1 MGSSPGRSATG
12 ASVGETSPLRRWDD
26 ALPGKLPKPRPRT
39 SGVPSRASWVGREL
53 EPAILPRLVSP
64 LAGSSAVVV
73 LAVLT
78 FGIVRA
84 TGGSPNPL
92 NHLGYLPV
100 LLAAYLFGARAAVAT
115 AIGVAV
121 LLGPVAAALRL
132 PGGTEDVLPWAS
144 RGLMFLVVGLA
155 VGILFAR
162 LHRAVGGL
170 ESAAIEIIERQQ
182 EGMVALARGA
192 EARDHATGEHI
203 FRCRALATAL
213 AVETGVARSLA
224 DDIGWAA
231 MLHDIGKLHIPDRI
245 LLKPGPLTPEEWE
258 VMRRHPVW
266 GEQILQG
273 GIGFEVA
280 RRIARWHHEDFDGRG
295 YPDGLRSD
303 AIPLEARIVRI
314 ADAYDAMT
322 HDRPYK
328 PAAPP
333 EWAFD
338 ELRRFAGSQFD
349 PELVQLFL
357 TLLER
362 GERLRMADGVR
373 VRILDVTATELRTS
387 SRAGGGREIL

>member
-1 MGSSPGRSATG
+1 MPGN
-12 ASVGETSPLRRWDD
+12 V
-26 ALPGKLPKPRPRT
+26 PKPPART
-39 SGVPSRASWVGREL
+39 GGAGSRASRIGREHA
-53 EPAILPRLVSP
+53 PAILPRLVSP
-64 LAGSSAVVV
+64 VAGWCAVVV
-73 LAVLT
+73 LAFLA

-100 LLAAYLFGARAAVAT
+100 LLAAYLIGARAAVAT
-115 AIGVAV
+115 AIGVAA
-121 LLGPVAAALRL
+121 LLGPVATALRL
-132 PGGTEDVLPWAS
+132 PGGTEDMLAWVS
-144 RGLMFLVVGLA
+144 RGLMFLVVGSA
-155 VGILFAR
+155 VGVLFDR

-170 ESAAIEIIERQQ
+170 ESAAIEITGRQQ
-182 EGMVALARGA
+182 EGMVALARGS
-192 EARDHATGEHI
+192 EARDHTTGEHI

-280 RRIARWHHEDFDGRG
+280 RRIARWHHEDFDGHG

-303 AIPLEARIVRI
+303 TIPLEARIVRI

-333 EWAFD
+333 ERALD
-338 ELRRFAGSQFD
+338 ELRRFAGTQFD
-349 PELVQLFL
+349 PELVRLFL
-357 TLLER
+357 ALLER
-362 GERLRMADGVR
+362 DERLRMAKGVR
-373 VRILDVTATELRTS
+373 VRIHDVAAAELRTS
-387 SRAGGGREIL
+387 SRAGGDREIL

>member
-1 MGSSPGRSATG
+1 MGSAPRGSSTG
-12 ASVGETSPLRRWDD
+12 ATVGETPLRRRWDD
-26 ALPGKLPKPRPRT
+26 APPGSAPGPRGRT
-39 SGVPSRASWVGREL
+39 RSVASRASWVGREL
-53 EPAILPRLVSP
+53 TPAILPGLVSP
-64 LAGSSAVVV
+64 LAGWSAVVV
-73 LAVLT
+73 LSIFA
-78 FGIVRA
+78 FGVVRA

-115 AIGVAV
+115 AIGVAG
-121 LLGPVAAALRL
+121 LLGPMAAMLRL
-132 PGGTEDVLPWAS
+132 PGGTEDVLAWAS
-144 RGLMFLVVGLA
+144 RGLMFVVVGLA
-155 VGILFAR
+155 VGVLFDR
-162 LHRAVGGL
+162 LGRAVGNL
-170 ESAAIEIIERQQ
+170 EAAAIEITERQRQ
-182 EGMVALARGA
+182 GMVALARGA

-213 AVETGVARSLA
+213 ALETGVARDLA

-266 GEQILQG
+266 GEQILEG
-273 GIGFEVA
+273 GMGFEVA
-280 RRIARWHHEDFDGRG
+280 RRIARWHHEDVDGRG
-295 YPDGLRSD
+295 YPDGLKGD
-303 AIPLEARIVRI
+303 AIPLEARIVRV

-333 EWAFD
+333 EWALD

-349 PELVQLFL
+349 PELVLLFR

-362 GERLRMADGVR
+362 DERLRMADGVR
-373 VRILDVTATELRTS
+373 VKILDAAVPERRAAS
-387 SRAGGGREIL
+387 GAGGGREIL